1 MHLKLPRCNFN
12 PLSAN
17 PFSVFDYFVGLALQG
32 LITRLILDEIYSLRG
47 LNEIEVDSFT
57 VISHGLANDL
67 NPYRLSP

>member
-1 MHLKLPRCNFN
+1 M
-12 PLSAN
+12 
-17 PFSVFDYFVGLALQG
+17 FDYFVVLALQG

-57 VISHGLANDL
+57 VISDGLANDL